1 MFVILCLLLPVD
13 IVLVS
18 QWFDN
23 AISVGPEWSA
33 ECGSSVE
40 TADHR
45 VPCYVQDS
53 CSLSVMSQV
62 SLRCSLVCYLLS
74 GVLRSF
80 LVFLISCSFWEF
92 VVGTLPFF
100 WKSIRIIWNLL
111 NFGNAYLM
119 VVWLQH
125 VTQWQHLVWCW
136 KRFSWQ
142 KCMYK

>member
-1 MFVILCLLLPVD
+1 MFVILCLLLLVG

-23 AISVGPEWSA
+23 AVSVGPEWST

-74 GVLRSF
+74 GVLRTV
-80 LVFLISCSFWEF
+80 LVFLISC
-92 VVGTLPFF
+92 FF
-100 WKSIRIIWNLL
+100 
-111 NFGNAYLM
+111 
-119 VVWLQH
+119 
-125 VTQWQHLVWCW
+125 
-136 KRFSWQ
+136 
-142 KCMYK
+142 